1 MDETTGVGIRSWNL
15 ENMNQLTSI
24 PEVVP
29 NA

>member
-15 ENMNQLTSI
+15 EHMNQLTSI